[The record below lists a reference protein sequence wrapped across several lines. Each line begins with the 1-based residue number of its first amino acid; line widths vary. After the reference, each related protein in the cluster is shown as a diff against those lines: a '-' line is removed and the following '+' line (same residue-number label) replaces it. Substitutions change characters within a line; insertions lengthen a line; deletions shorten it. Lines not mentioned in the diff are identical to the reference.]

1 MPRGHIEAMEYAELK
16 DADNDD
22 GWPYDDEEDGK

>member
-1 MPRGHIEAMEYAELK
+1 MPREHIEAMEYAELQ
-16 DADNDD
+16 DADNED